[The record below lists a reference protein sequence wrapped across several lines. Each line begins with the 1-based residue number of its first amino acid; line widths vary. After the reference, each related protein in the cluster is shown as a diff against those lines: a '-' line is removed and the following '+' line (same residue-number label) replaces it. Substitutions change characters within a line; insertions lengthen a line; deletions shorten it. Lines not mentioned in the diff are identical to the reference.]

1 MAPSVKALKKDEF
14 FVVVDEFMDHPVTGE
29 LMLKQPVFRN
39 KFMAVNIV
47 AFTDENRIVHGPVK
61 VMVDPDQT
69 NGIYS
74 AQVEDGFSGEKSAIM
89 KFKVKQYAGKIL
101 GPFESARE
109 ALLAKHAA
117 RPKTKT
123 ERVSKLELESAEKDD
138 ELTLL
143 KARLATLEGGGRP
156 DPLTDPGK

>member
-1 MAPSVKALKKDEF
+1 MVAPEKALNKDEF
-14 FVVVDEFMDHPVTGE
+14 YVVVDEFMDHPETGE

-47 AFTDENRIVHGPVK
+47 AFTDENRIVHAPVK
-61 VMVDPDQT
+61 VMMNPDPT

-74 AQVEDGFSGEKSAIM
+74 VQVSGGFSGEKSAIM
-89 KFKVKQYAGKIL
+89 KFKVKQYEGKIL
-101 GPFESARE
+101 GPFDSAKE

-123 ERVSKLELESAEKDD
+123 ERVSKLETEGSQKDE
-138 ELTLL
+138 ELALL
-143 KARLATLEGGGRP
+143 KARLATLEGQNP
-156 DPLTDPGK
+156 NPGSANK